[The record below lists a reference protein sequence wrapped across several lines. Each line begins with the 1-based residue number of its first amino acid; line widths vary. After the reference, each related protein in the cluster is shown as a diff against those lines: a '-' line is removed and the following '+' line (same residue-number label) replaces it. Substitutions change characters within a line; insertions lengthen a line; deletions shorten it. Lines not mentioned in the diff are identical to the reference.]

1 MPSASSIPQEELD
14 EYREIFNL
22 VDDDGSGEI
31 GTGRNLNHS
40 DPNHSL
46 PSYSSLGVL

>member
-1 MPSASSIPQEELD
+1 MPSVSSIPQEELT

-31 GTGRNLNHS
+31 GELSHFSTAVQMLCV
-40 DPNHSL
+40 
-46 PSYSSLGVL
+46 VL